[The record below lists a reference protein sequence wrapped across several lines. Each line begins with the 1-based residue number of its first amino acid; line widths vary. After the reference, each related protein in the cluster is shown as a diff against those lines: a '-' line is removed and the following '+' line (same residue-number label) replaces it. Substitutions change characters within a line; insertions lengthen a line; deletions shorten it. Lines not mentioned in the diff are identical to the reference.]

1 MTDADR
7 RSPEPNDIA
16 TQRAADADREAV
28 AERLRVAAGEGRIEL
43 WELDEPIPDPVI
55 REYPG
60 AKRLID
66 PYTGHVYE
74 DSYLVGENNVI
85 VNGKLEYKGQV
96 GVTIVFRQK

>member
-1 MTDADR
+1 MP
-7 RSPEPNDIA
+7 SS
-16 TQRAADADREAV
+16 
-28 AERLRVAAGEGRIEL
+28 GS
-43 WELDEPIPDPVI
+43 I
-55 REYPG
+55 R

-96 GVTIVFRQK
+96 GVTIVFKPK